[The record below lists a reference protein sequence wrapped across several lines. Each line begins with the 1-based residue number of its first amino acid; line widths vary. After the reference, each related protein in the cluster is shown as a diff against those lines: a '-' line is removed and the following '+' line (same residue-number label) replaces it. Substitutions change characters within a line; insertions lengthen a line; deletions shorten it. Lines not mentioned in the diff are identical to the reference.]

1 MGNEGARHDTRVVS
15 RGAAWSAADF
25 WLQQSSQL
33 LTFIVVGGMLGP
45 EAVGLM
51 TMALTALFFLVAFIA
66 GGFSDALIQRADIRK
81 DHFDTAFWL
90 LLGIGVGACLVL
102 AGSAPLVAWF
112 FSEPELTRYLQ
123 ALALALPFIAISAAY
138 QGMLQRE
145 LRFRQLATRSM
156 IAYSTGFVVALVL
169 ARLGFG
175 VWSLV
180 ASVLV
185 GRTLDALLLM
195 LVSGIRPGF
204 RLTRAALADIVSFGK
219 HRVGHQVVGYFIGQ
233 FDRVIIGFFLG
244 PIVLGFYSLAERIV
258 TAFTNG
264 ITGVVARVAFPVLSG
279 YQRDE
284 GAFRASVRQF
294 VTWTS
299 VISLPIFLGLSATS
313 TELLAVLLPAS
324 WLPAAPILKVL
335 CLTGLISPLTWV
347 LAAAINACGRS
358 DLVFRNTL
366 VVLGLRVV
374 AGLIAVQISVLAVAI
389 ANVVVI
395 VLSLFVLM
403 AMSDALFRGRWP
415 YFFGNLWVPLGV
427 AGAMVAL
434 TMLSGMALGQA
445 SALLA
450 LATKVL
456 IGVVI
461 YVLGLRL
468 FASNL
473 YRSVLSSVFARS

>member
-1 MGNEGARHDTRVVS
+1 MGNQGTIRDTRAVS
-15 RGAAWSAADF
+15 RGAVWSAADF

-51 TMALTALFFLVAFIA
+51 TMALTALFFLMAFIA
-66 GGFSDALIQRADIRK
+66 GGFADALIQRADLRK

-90 LLGIGVGACLVL
+90 LLGVGLGTCLLL

-112 FSEPELTRYLQ
+112 FSEPELTSLLQ
-123 ALALALPFIAISAAY
+123 VLALALPLIAISASY

-156 IAYSTGFVVALVL
+156 IAYSMGFAAALVL
-169 ARLGFG
+169 ALLGFG

-180 ASVLV
+180 GSVLV
-185 GRTLDALLLM
+185 ARTLDALLLM
-195 LVSGIRPGF
+195 LVSGIRPG
-204 RLTRAALADIVSFGK
+204 LHVTRAALADIVSFGK

-233 FDRVIIGFFLG
+233 FDRIIIGFFLG
-244 PIVLGFYSLAERIV
+244 PVVLGFYSLAERIV

-264 ITGVVARVAFPVLSG
+264 VTGVVVRVAFPVLSG

-284 GAFRASVRQF
+284 DGFRASVRQF

-313 TELLAVLLPAS
+313 VEILSVLLPAS
-324 WLPAAPILKVL
+324 WLPTAPILRVL

-347 LAAAINACGRS
+347 LAAAINARGRS

-374 AGLIAVQISVLAVAI
+374 ASLIAVQISVLAVAV
-389 ANVVVI
+389 ANVIVI

-403 AMSDALFRGRWP
+403 AMSDALFHGRWP
-415 YFFGNLWVPLGV
+415 YFFGNLWTPLGV
-427 AGAMVAL
+427 AVAMLAL
-434 TMLSGMALGQA
+434 TILSGLALGHA
-445 SALLA
+445 SAPFA
-450 LATKVL
+450 LVTKVL
-456 IGVVI
+456 VGFVI

-468 FASNL
+468 FASDL
-473 YRSVLSSVFARS
+473 YRSMLASVFARS